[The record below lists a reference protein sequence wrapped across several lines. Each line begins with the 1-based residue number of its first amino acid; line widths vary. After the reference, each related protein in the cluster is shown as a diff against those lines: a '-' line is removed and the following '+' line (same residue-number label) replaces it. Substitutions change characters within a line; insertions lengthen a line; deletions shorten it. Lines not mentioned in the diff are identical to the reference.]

1 MQKIVCLTYL
11 ILLICLQ
18 GFSQNYTPQDYTE
31 MYSEMAVN
39 EMQRGGVPASI
50 ILGQGILES
59 GNGNSRLAREANNH
73 FGIKCHGWTGEK
85 IYEDDDAKGECFRK
99 YPSVADSY
107 RDHTDFLKNNSRY
120 HFLFDLDP
128 TDYKAWAHGLKKAG
142 YATSPTYAE
151 ALIRVI
157 ENNELY
163 LYDDS
168 EYKPQNQNNKKPR
181 NNEQIVLTG
190 NDDFEINPYG
200 RNIYYTNNR
209 PYIIVEQTDNLDA
222 LSEEMDM
229 IKWQFRKYNDL
240 DKNEEPKTG
249 QKLYIKPKRNR
260 AEKGVETHK
269 VLPGE
274 TMYDISQKYG
284 VKLKK
289 LYRKN
294 KMEEGTEPAVGTVLN
309 LRKTIKK

>member
-1 MQKIVCLTYL
+1 VQRKVYLTYL
-11 ILLICLQ
+11 ILLICLF
-18 GFSQNYTPQDYTE
+18 GLSQNNTPKDYVDL
-31 MYSEMAVN
+31 YAEMAVK

-59 GNGNSRLAREANNH
+59 GNGNSRLARQANNH

-85 IYEDDDAKGECFRK
+85 IYADDDAAGECFRK

-107 RDHTDFLKNNSRY
+107 RDHTEFLKNNSRY
-120 HFLFDLDP
+120 HFLFEIDP
-128 TDYKAWAHGLKKAG
+128 TDYKAWAHGLRKAG

-168 EYKPQNQNNKKPR
+168 EYVAIKPGDQHTREP
-181 NNEQIVLTG
+181 EQIVLHG

-209 PYIIVEQTDNLDA
+209 PYIIVEQSDNLDV
-222 LSEEMDM
+222 LSEELEMM
-229 IKWQFRKYNDL
+229 KWQIRKYNDL
-240 DKNEEPKTG
+240 DKEQEPKTG
-249 QKLYIKPKRNR
+249 QKIYIKPKRNK
-260 AEKGVETHK
+260 AEKGIETHTVK
-269 VLPGE
+269 PGE
-274 TMYDISQKYG
+274 TMYDISQKYAI
-284 VKLKK
+284 KLNK

-294 KMEEGTEPAVGTVLN
+294 KMEEGTEPEIGTVLN
-309 LRKTIKK
+309 LRKTVR